1 MVKLSDRQFAGL
13 IDEIACAVASDLPVD
28 AAMRRLQK
36 RRMGRVG
43 AAAGRIADRLE
54 RGQSIE
60 DAVGEVASPVTAQ
73 VSAAVEAAGRGGDVR
88 MISRLAQQLRRR
100 DRFAGA
106 TRIAYF
112 YPLLL
117 AVIAY
122 VATVKVVVPL
132 VLENEGRD
140 FRWASW
146 LSAMCGWLDHNVW
159 LVPIAAG
166 LIGLLVWGSLRARN
180 ALPRHSRL
188 SLFFYSLADQIMGDV
203 PEEEA
208 IQRAAKLSGD
218 AALQSIKHPS
228 LSTPAIATLIGQ
240 SSELADIDDDELASR
255 SQASGSASNST
266 EIREPS
272 ILVAR
277 LYYLGARHAESA
289 RRRAYFWS
297 QLMPRVA
304 MVVVGCGF
312 VFSYAW
318 WVIGPVY
325 REVAQ
330 W

>member
-13 IDEIACAVASDLPVD
+13 IDEIACALASELPVE

-43 AAAGRIADRLE
+43 TAAGRIADRLE

-60 DAVGEVASPVTAQ
+60 DAVGEVASPMTAQ
-73 VSAAVEAAGRGGDVR
+73 VSAAIEASGRGGDVR
-88 MISRLAQQLRRR
+88 MVSRLAQQLRRR

-122 VATVKVVVPL
+122 VTTIKVVVPL
-132 VLENEGRD
+132 VLKNEGRD
-140 FRWASW
+140 FQWSPW
-146 LSAMCGWLDHNVW
+146 LVAMCGWLNQNVW
-159 LVPIAAG
+159 MVPIVAG
-166 LIGLLVWGSLRARN
+166 LLGLLIWGALRARN

-188 SLFFYSLADQIMGDV
+188 SLFFYSLADQIMNDV

-228 LSTPAIATLIGQ
+228 LSASAIAKLIGQ
-240 SSELADIDDDELASR
+240 SSELADIDGDELALSF
-255 SQASGSASNST
+255 SLNDSASSST
-266 EIREPS
+266 ALREPS

-277 LYYLGARHAESA
+277 LYYLGARHAESS

-312 VFSYAW
+312 VFTYAW